1 MKNKL
6 LDYFSIEFIKFLTVS
21 GFAAAVNFTARIL
34 IDNLTSYAAAIV
46 LAYVVGMITA
56 FSLNKLFVFKKGQKN
71 SVRQFMIFTL
81 VNVAA
86 ILQTLVISI
95 LLRDYFFPSVGFG
108 FHTDEV
114 AHIIGLGVPAFT
126 SYLGHKYFSF
136 K

>member
-6 LDYFSIEFIKFLTVS
+6 PDYFSIEFLKFLVVS
-21 GFAAAVNFTARIL
+21 GFAAVVNFVSRII
-34 IDNLTSYAAAIV
+34 IDIFTSYGIAIV
-46 LAYVVGMITA
+46 LAYLVGMVTA
-56 FSLNKLFVFKKGQKN
+56 FALNKLFVFQKGKKHSAK
-71 SVRQFMIFTL
+71 QFMIFTL
-81 VNVAA
+81 VNIAA

-95 LLRDYFFPSVGFG
+95 LLRDYFFPYIGFN